1 MKFQTN
7 VQISRIPGVSLGRV
21 WRLVNGS
28 HDRIDRGL
36 RQGSF
41 RYLALSIDCDQHRD
55 RLRNLGR
62 AYTMLRTPANYT
74 RSSKSSM
81 RLPTFT
87 ILFLLFETFVGDDTA
102 IATSARIELVSVLIP
117 YLSSRLAAAS

>member
-1 MKFQTN
+1 
-7 VQISRIPGVSLGRV
+7 
-21 WRLVNGS
+21 
-28 HDRIDRGL
+28 
-36 RQGSF
+36 
-41 RYLALSIDCDQHRD
+41 
-55 RLRNLGR
+55 
-62 AYTMLRTPANYT
+62 MLRTPVNYT

-117 YLSSRLAAAS
+117 YLTSRLAAAS

>member
-1 MKFQTN
+1 
-7 VQISRIPGVSLGRV
+7 
-21 WRLVNGS
+21 
-28 HDRIDRGL
+28 
-36 RQGSF
+36 
-41 RYLALSIDCDQHRD
+41 
-55 RLRNLGR
+55 
-62 AYTMLRTPANYT
+62 
-74 RSSKSSM
+74 M